1 MGTSCH
7 WLKKTQTH
15 PNTVGP
21 CTESALGSCT
31 SCILDLSDYF
41 SGLEKQAKLVLQ
53 SGMKFKSY
61 GRRQILY
68 REGAP
73 SKYLFLLIAGEIKI
87 YKSLPDGR
95 QQIHKL
101 ASIPGDLIACEDLF
115 IDNHSSTAETL
126 TDTKLCHIEK
136 DYLYAIVQQHSEI
149 SETLLQS
156 MARNLNSYVQHISN
170 LGQKKASER
179 LASYLIFLQ
188 ETHQERHLRHG
199 VLIESLTRA
208 ELAELLGVTQRT
220 LIRSLKSLESR
231 KVISL
236 AKDGFIILDMPALTQ
251 IGDAR

>member
-1 MGTSCH
+1 
-7 WLKKTQTH
+7 
-15 PNTVGP
+15 
-21 CTESALGSCT
+21 
-31 SCILDLSDYF
+31 
-41 SGLEKQAKLVLQ
+41 
-53 SGMKFKSY
+53 MKFKSY

-68 REGAP
+68 REGAR
-73 SKYLFLLIAGEIKI
+73 SKYLFLLLTGEIKI
-87 YKSLPDGR
+87 YKSFPDGR

-126 TDTKLCHIEK
+126 TDTKLCFIEK
-136 DYLYAIVQQHSEI
+136 DYLYTIMQQHSEI

-170 LGQKKASER
+170 LGHKKAPER

-188 ETHQERHLRHG
+188 ETHRESHLRYG
-199 VLIESLTRA
+199 VLTESLTRA

-231 KVISL
+231 KIISL
-236 AKDGFIILDMPALTQ
+236 AKNGFIILDMPALTRM
-251 IGDAR
+251 GAAY

>member
-1 MGTSCH
+1 MGTSCD
-7 WLKKTQTH
+7 WLKQTE
-15 PNTVGP
+15 TYTDAVGP
-21 CTESALGSCT
+21 CAESALGSCT
-31 SCILDLSDYF
+31 SCILDVSGYF
-41 SGLEKQAKLVLQ
+41 SGLTRHTKLVLQ
-53 SGMKFKSY
+53 SAMRFKSY

-73 SKYLFLLIAGEIKI
+73 GRHLYLLISGEIKI

-101 ASIPGDLIACEDLF
+101 VSIPGDLIACEDLF
-115 IDNHSSTAETL
+115 IDNHTSSAETL
-126 TDTKLCHIEK
+126 TATRLCCIEK
-136 DYLYAIVQQHSEI
+136 DHLHAIVQQHSEI
-149 SETLLQS
+149 SETLLRS
-156 MARNLNSYVQHISN
+156 MARNLNSYVRHISN

-179 LASYLIFLQ
+179 LASYLVFLQ

-236 AKDGFIILDMPALTQ
+236 AKDGFIILDMPTLLRMGA
-251 IGDAR
+251 AC

>member
-1 MGTSCH
+1 
-7 WLKKTQTH
+7 
-15 PNTVGP
+15 
-21 CTESALGSCT
+21 
-31 SCILDLSDYF
+31 
-41 SGLEKQAKLVLQ
+41 
-53 SGMKFKSY
+53 MKFKSY

-73 SKYLFLLIAGEIKI
+73 SKHLFLLIAGEIKI
-87 YKSLPDGR
+87 YKSLQDGR

-126 TDTKLCHIEK
+126 TDTKLCHIAK
-136 DYLYAIVQQHSEI
+136 DYLYASVQQHSEI

-156 MARNLNSYVQHISN
+156 MARNLNSYVRHISN

-179 LASYLIFLQ
+179 LASYLVFLQ

-208 ELAELLGVTQRT
+208 ELAELLGITQRT

-236 AKDGFIILDMPALTQ
+236 AKDGFIILDMPTLTR